1 MKNKIISTL
10 LVLTMAL
17 SIVSAMGISA
27 MATDTAITD
36 AMIIYNSGNYYLDA
50 DIEGSVNVAAGYE
63 VTIDLKGH
71 TIKNTS
77 DFAIANY
84 GKLTITDS
92 SLSGTPAVRYFTDSN
107 NDGAF
112 ETFVTEK
119 PNSMTGVITVSGGV
133 VIGGVK
139 NGKNAELT
147 VEAGNY
153 VGGANGI
160 NNQCGTVTLKKGTIQ
175 GNNDSGI
182 NNADGTVTIGAEGGN
197 DGDVVIANNSGAYGG
212 GIINGLWH
220 NDAKAIVTMYCGTIE
235 NNTAEAGGG
244 IANYVSD
251 CTGTATVEI
260 KGGKIINNTATSI
273 GGGIFNSGNSA
284 TAKVVISGN
293 TEISGNSAVSADMS
307 GGEGGGIYNTAVLE
321 LKGGSIKNNT
331 AISTGAVVNTK
342 TGVFTMTDGT
352 ISGNK
357 ALQENVST
365 ENLGNVGGIYNDGK
379 MEMSGGSITGNTAKH
394 CGGVFSKGT
403 ITLKK
408 TAVIKDNTE
417 QDNAPANLFV
427 GAGKLELG
435 TAGDALTAGA
445 DVHYTVCKIGSHSVI
460 SMTDKIDASPVAE
473 GVPTEY
479 LTPDV
484 VCRIGDATDNVAYAT
499 LQKAVRNV
507 KSGSTITLLKDNAEN
522 VTVSS
527 GKKFTIDENGKSFN
541 PEKVTGE
548 FGIKLTR
555 EDNKNL
561 HVYNSVDYGASVKNF
576 FNKLNEIG
584 LSELIGAHVK
594 LIGVKLLAIVEIIKN
609 SGNLFAE
616 IFR

>member
-1 MKNKIISTL
+1 MKKFYFILIVGIIFFIISLVKKQYRFRLTAMFLVVVTVANVFYNSAGLEKIISL
-10 LVLTMAL
+10 IRPVNQLIYQPEYEEELKYPDAVLPFIIKGKKIHMKNDFL
-17 SIVSAMGISA
+17 RIHESKELGFGWVYSYYHVHNAM
-27 MATDTAITD
+27 
-36 AMIIYNSGNYYLDA
+36 NF
-50 DIEGSVNVAAGYE
+50 VNHNGAE
-63 VTIDLKGH
+63 
-71 TIKNTS
+71 
-77 DFAIANY
+77 AIA
-84 GKLTITDS
+84 
-92 SLSGTPAVRYFTDSN
+92 
-107 NDGAF
+107 
-112 ETFVTEK
+112 
-119 PNSMTGVITVSGGV
+119 
-133 VIGGVK
+133 
-139 NGKNAELT
+139 
-147 VEAGNY
+147 
-153 VGGANGI
+153 
-160 NNQCGTVTLKKGTIQ
+160 
-175 GNNDSGI
+175 
-182 NNADGTVTIGAEGGN
+182 
-197 DGDVVIANNSGAYGG
+197 
-212 GIINGLWH
+212 
-220 NDAKAIVTMYCGTIE
+220 TMYCGTIE

-251 CTGTATVEI
+251 CTGTATAEI
-260 KGGKIINNTATSI
+260 KGGKIISNTATSI

-293 TEISGNSAVSADMS
+293 TEISGNSAVSADKS

-321 LKGGSIKNNT
+321 LNGGSIRNNT

-357 ALQENVST
+357 ALQENISS

-427 GAGKLELG
+427 GAGKLEPG
-435 TAGDALTAGA
+435 IEGDALTAGA

-473 GVPTEY
+473 GVPTGY

-548 FGIKLTR
+548 LGIKLTR

-561 HVYNSVDYGASVKNF
+561 HVYNSVDYGATVKNF